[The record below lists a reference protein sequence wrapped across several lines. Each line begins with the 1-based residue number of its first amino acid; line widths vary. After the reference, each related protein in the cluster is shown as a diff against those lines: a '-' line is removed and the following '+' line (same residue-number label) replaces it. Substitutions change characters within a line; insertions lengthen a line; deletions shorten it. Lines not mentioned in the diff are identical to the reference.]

1 MQPSASHHLR
11 RGATEHQRFC
21 IRQLRQRIA
30 DETDTHLANCL
41 DRVGLLQDREADVEM
56 MGRR

>member
-11 RGATEHQRFC
+11 RGATEHQRFG
-21 IRQLRQRIA
+21 IRQLQQRIA
-30 DETDTHLANCL
+30 DETDNHLANYL
-41 DRVGLLQDREADVEM
+41 DRVGLLLDREVDVEM